1 MPGLP
6 SGLKGGEIADLIG
19 LGEGRLGCIR
29 FSAQY
34 IDQSVWNTITKES
47 TMQMLILLFL
57 IIAIVAYVGYTTYRS
72 NAERRA
78 IEKKRN
84 QYHDRV

>member
-1 MPGLP
+1 MTT
-6 SGLKGGEIADLIG
+6 
-19 LGEGRLGCIR
+19 
-29 FSAQY
+29 F
-34 IDQSVWNTITKES
+34 
-47 TMQMLILLFL
+47 ILLF
-57 IIAIVAYVGYTTYRS
+57 IILGVVAYVGYTTYRS